1 MHDRPDTKAPGL
13 FSLIGNYILTCS
25 TKLTD
30 EEQKEKFKRMMDM
43 LDEAQDVQD
52 VYHNVKL

>member
-1 MHDRPDTKAPGL
+1 MAETTYLPYETVELDA
-13 FSLIGNYILTCS
+13 
-25 TKLTD
+25 
-30 EEQKEKFKRMMDM
+30 EQMEKFKRMMDM